1 MGTPQT
7 VTSNTLIAPD
17 PPAPKLLE
25 RLKAMGASSRSDV
38 NTMLLVSISA
48 LPTGNAPEDLWIDLQ
63 RTFIPFKQRY
73 SASVYHLSMPERAV
87 LVKTTEF
94 NKIGMLTDLKV
105 ELLRLIQ
112 QYFPQ
117 HFGTVDQSRLIRT
130 IDLRMKL
137 PSAIKVIE
145 RFDTPAAAAA
155 ATTPAPEPER
165 LRPLTESDIA
175 MVTQVSDRVGK
186 DAFAR
191 VFVRNQRL
199 VEIQPGGSPT
209 EVMNEY
215 YIGMDMLK
223 KHVFPNVEL
232 RGSANL
238 FNQLTIVL
246 DRILLDA
253 FNEVNPQ
260 RVKCS
265 VNLNVE
271 SVFTRTF
278 EAFLGQQD
286 EQAFANIVF
295 EFRQA
300 NVLQHFDEYE
310 VASTLIKS
318 RGGTIAVDAIFPE
331 TVGIVNLSRVH
342 ATMAKIFWRNGA
354 ETVLPQYQDH
364 IKAMQDAGISVVIAR
379 LDDET
384 GVEIG
389 HSLGITLYQGFHVD
403 KLVGA
408 T

>member
-1 MGTPQT
+1 MNA
-7 VTSNTLIAPD
+7 NTLTSPD
-17 PPAPKLLE
+17 PPASKLVE
-25 RLKAMGASSRSDV
+25 RLKAMGPSTRDV

-48 LPTGNAPEDLWIDLQ
+48 LPTGSAPEDLWLDLQ
-63 RTFIPFKQRY
+63 RTFLPLKQRY

-117 HFGTVDQSRLIRT
+117 HFGTVDQSRLIRS
-130 IDLRMKL
+130 IDLKAKL
-137 PSAIKVIE
+137 PTALKVIE
-145 RFDTPAAAAA
+145 RFDTPAATAT
-155 ATTPAPEPER
+155 ATTPPPEPER
-165 LRPLTESDIA
+165 LRPLTESDIT
-175 MVTQVSDRVGK
+175 MVAQVSNNVGK
-186 DAFAR
+186 DAFSK

-199 VEIQPGGSPT
+199 VEIKPGGKPT
-209 EVMNEY
+209 DVMNEY

-232 RGSANL
+232 RGSGNL

-246 DRILLDA
+246 DRILLEA
-253 FNEVNPQ
+253 FNEVNPD
-260 RVKCS
+260 RHKCS

-271 SVFTRTF
+271 SVFTRAF

-286 EQAFANIVF
+286 EKAFANLVF

-300 NVLQHFDEYE
+300 NILQHFDEYE
-310 VASTLIKS
+310 VASSLIKS
-318 RGGTIAVDAIFPE
+318 RGGTVAVDAVFPE
-331 TVGIVNLSRVH
+331 TVGIVNLPRMH

-384 GVEIG
+384 GIEVG
-389 HSLGITLYQGFHVD
+389 HSLGITLYQGFHID
-403 KLVGA
+403 KLLGV